1 MTMRPVLPLINYAVN
16 YDYIVENLCE
26 NKAKP
31 ELMCNGKCYVS
42 KELTKTN
49 QEQTTQNGHK
59 ISVPSIDA
67 FLVAEDFKFTH
78 SDIDSVHQE
87 SISTFC
93 TDPYHSEYHSKI
105 FRPPSV

>member
-1 MTMRPVLPLINYAVN
+1 MINYAVN
-16 YDYIVENLCE
+16 YEYIVENLCE

-59 ISVPSIDA
+59 ISVPSIDV
-67 FLVAEDFKFTH
+67 FWLPKILNLLTRTSIVFIKNL
-78 SDIDSVHQE
+78 SVL
-87 SISTFC
+87 
-93 TDPYHSEYHSKI
+93 
-105 FRPPSV
+105 SVRILIIPNTIQRYFIHL